1 MRRRGMWYFDP
12 LRTVPAM
19 ENVSHPT
26 AAPSSSTQRV
36 LTAAV
41 GTPIIAAG
49 VFLLTGTWFFLFTAF
64 FIIWA
69 ALEYVGIAR
78 HRAPHA
84 PLAVLLVLVPVAAV
98 AMTLSLDPQREQQAL
113 LAFGGLLSVGLGSM
127 VLLSRV
133 PLEETMESL
142 GFLGFGL
149 PYFAVPLASICRLQ
163 RADPWLVLLLLA
175 IVWLGDTA
183 AFYVGRSFG
192 RHKMAPTI
200 SPKKSWE
207 GAAAGFVTGV
217 LAAAAWGV
225 LRLGRL
231 EPALLLLAAATA
243 AAAQVGDL
251 VESMLK
257 RGVGIKDS
265 GHVLPGH
272 GGVLDRCDALLFAA
286 PVMQLGTWLLLP
298 GVVR

>member
-1 MRRRGMWYFDP
+1 LIVCAGAR
-12 LRTVPAM
+12 LAM
-19 ENVSHPT
+19 ENVTQPA
-26 AAPSSSTQRV
+26 AAPGSSMQRV

-41 GTPIIAAG
+41 GTPIMVAG
-49 VFLLTGTWFFLFTAF
+49 VFLLTGPWFFLFAAL

-69 ALEYVGIAR
+69 ALEYVDIAR
-78 HRAPHA
+78 ARAPHA
-84 PLAVLLVLVPVAAV
+84 PLAVLLVLVPLAALV
-98 AMTLSLDPQREQQAL
+98 MTLSLDPEREQQAL
-113 LAFGGLLSVGLGSM
+113 LAFGSLLSVGFGSM
-127 VLLSRV
+127 VLLSRT
-133 PLEETMESL
+133 PLDEAMQSL
-142 GFLGFGL
+142 GILGFGL
-149 PYFAVPLASICRLQ
+149 PYFAVPLASLYRLQ
-163 RADPWLVLLLLA
+163 HADPWLLLLLLA

-183 AFYVGRSFG
+183 AFYVGRRYG
-192 RHKMAPTI
+192 HHKMAPTI
-200 SPKKSWE
+200 SPHKSWE

-217 LAAAAWGV
+217 MAAAAWGV

-272 GGVLDRCDALLFAA
+272 GGILDRCDALLFAA
-286 PVMQLGTWLLLP
+286 PVLQLGIWLLLP
-298 GVVR
+298 GITRHPSLL